1 MNSSEIKKE
10 MIVQYW
16 HFSGMNKD
24 CSIQEL
30 VFVKVLS
37 FGRVYATVE
46 NDLGI
51 RYRVRLS
58 ELEYSREGE
67 KSVQQ
72 KMHPTGGTPCEICGR
87 VDDNHLLDVRHP
99 AASG

>member
-1 MNSSEIKKE
+1 MNNSEIKKE

-16 HFSGMNKD
+16 HFSGMNKG

-30 VFVKVLS
+30 VFVKVIS
-37 FGRVYATVE
+37 FGRVFATVE
-46 NDLGI
+46 NNLGI

-67 KSVQQ
+67 KSFQQ
-72 KMHPTGGTPCEICGR
+72 SVERTQSIRAQLANSR
-87 VDDNHLLDVRHP
+87 VRKNKLRVP
-99 AASG
+99 A

>member
-1 MNSSEIKKE
+1 MNSSEIKKK

-16 HFSGMNKD
+16 HFSGMNRG

-30 VFVKVLS
+30 VFVKVIS
-37 FGRVYATVE
+37 FGKVFATVD

-58 ELEYSREGE
+58 ELEHSREGE
-67 KSVQQ
+67 KSFQQSVQRTAQ
-72 KMHPTGGTPCEICGR
+72 VAH
-87 VDDNHLLDVRHP
+87 
-99 AASG
+99 

>member
-16 HFSGMNKD
+16 HFSGMNRG
-24 CSIQEL
+24 CSVQEL
-30 VFVKVLS
+30 VFVKVIS
-37 FGRVYATVE
+37 FGRMFATVE

-67 KSVQQ
+67 KSFRQSVERTQSIRAQ
-72 KMHPTGGTPCEICGR
+72 LASNR
-87 VDDNHLLDVRHP
+87 VRKNEKVAP
-99 AASG
+99 A